1 MCHRFIMIDRAEV
14 VRVAQE
20 IAADLANHA
29 GELGTLDPLESYR
42 SYLSRPARAKGA
54 PDDEGAGPRVA
65 AGSGDAA
72 AAFPAATGSRAAAD
86 SRGEAEAFPSSVV
99 ALIVPTG
106 CGAQLAVADM
116 TWGFDAP
123 WKAGAVFN
131 TRIETALG
139 ETAGMW
145 ADAIKRRRCVV
156 PARAF
161 FESHVAETV
170 PSAHTGRPVKRQYAF
185 RNADGSPLLMAG
197 VHERGRFSLV
207 TTAPNETVSRVH
219 GRMPLVLAPGEAAL
233 WLAGRYEGL
242 ADRSSVHLEAVP
254 ER

>member
-1 MCHRFIMIDRAEV
+1 M
-14 VRVAQE
+14 
-20 IAADLANHA
+20 
-29 GELGTLDPLESYR
+29 
-42 SYLSRPARAKGA
+42 
-54 PDDEGAGPRVA
+54 
-65 AGSGDAA
+65 
-72 AAFPAATGSRAAAD
+72 
-86 SRGEAEAFPSSVV
+86 V

-116 TWGFDAP
+116 AWGFDAS
-123 WKAGAVFN
+123 WKAGTVFN

-145 ADAIKRRRCVV
+145 GDAIRRRRCVV

-161 FESHVAETV
+161 FESHAAETV
-170 PSAHTGRPVKRQYAF
+170 PSARTGRPVKRQYAF

-197 VHERGRFSLV
+197 LHERGRFSLV
-207 TTAPNETVSRVH
+207 TTAPNEMVSRVH
-219 GRMPLVLAPGEAAL
+219 DRMPLVLAPGEAAL

>member
-1 MCHRFIMIDRAEV
+1 MCHRFIMIDRSEV

-20 IAADLANHA
+20 IAADLAEHA

-42 SYLSRPARAKGA
+42 PYLSRPARPEA
-54 PDDEGAGPRVA
+54 PPDGEGAGPRDA
-65 AGSGDAA
+65 AGDGEAA
-72 AAFPAATGSRAAAD
+72 ASPAANGTRATTGSH
-86 SRGEAEAFPSSVV
+86 GGAEAFPSSVV

-116 TWGFDAP
+116 AWGFDAP

-145 ADAIKRRRCVV
+145 ADAIGRRRCVV

-161 FESHVAETV
+161 FESHASETV
-170 PSAHTGRPVKRQYAF
+170 PSARTGRPVKRQYAF

-197 VHERGRFSLV
+197 VHERGRFSIV

-242 ADRSSVHLEAVP
+242 ADRSSVHLEAAP